1 MASNDVLALL
11 RSIDASLKQLVQIA
25 QRRQQ
30 APAAPVNGSTIAPD
44 SDLDGKFGDEAVKFT
59 PRDYSGT
66 KDYKGR
72 RMSECSP
79 AFLDALAASYDYF
92 AQKNTLEGTM
102 ASNGKPKADY
112 DRRAA
117 ARARGWAARL
127 RSGWKHPETDGFG
140 ESDWPQPN
148 RDDDSF

>member
-1 MASNDVLALL
+1 MSTNPDVLSVLK
-11 RSIDASLKQLVQIA
+11 SIDVSLKTLVQIA

-30 APAAPVNGSTIAPD
+30 PTAAVNGSAIAPD
-44 SDLDGKFGDEAVKFT
+44 SDLDSQWGDETVKFM
-59 PRDYSGT
+59 PRDYTGT
-66 KDYKGR
+66 KDYKGA

-92 AQKNTLEGTM
+92 AQKNTLEGNL

-112 DRRAA
+112 DRRSA

-127 RSGWKHPETDGFG
+127 RSGWKPPHVDDSFG
-140 ESDWPQPN
+140 ESKWP
-148 RDDDSF
+148 DTESF

>member
-1 MASNDVLALL
+1 MADPDVLAVL
-11 RSIDASLKQLVQIA
+11 RSIDSSLKQLVQIA

-30 APAAPVNGSTIAPD
+30 TSAAPVNGSTIAPD
-44 SDLDGKFGDEAVKFT
+44 SDLDSQWGDPEVKFS

-66 KDYKGR
+66 TDYKNR

-79 AFLDALAASYDYF
+79 PFLDALAASYDYF
-92 AQKNTLEGTM
+92 AQKNTLEGNM

-112 DRRAA
+112 DRRSA

-127 RSGWKHPETDGFG
+127 RSGWKPPAVDGGFGDADWPETD
-140 ESDWPQPN
+140 
-148 RDDDSF
+148 SF

>member
-1 MASNDVLALL
+1 MLRAL
-11 RSIDASLKQLVQIA
+11 RSIDSSLKQLVQIA

-44 SDLDGKFGDEAVKFT
+44 SDLDSTYGNPEVKFS

-66 KDYKGR
+66 KDYKGLK
-72 RMSECSP
+72 MSQCSP

-92 AQKNTLEGTM
+92 AQKNTLEGNM
-102 ASNGKPKADY
+102 ANNGKPKADY
-112 DRRAA
+112 DRRSA

-127 RSGWKHPETDGFG
+127 RTGWKPPAVDDGFG
-140 ESDWPQPN
+140 ESEWPQPD
-148 RDDDSF
+148 RDEF

>member
-1 MASNDVLALL
+1 MSANPDVLSVLH
-11 RSIDASLKQLVQIA
+11 SIDASLKTLVQIA

-30 APAAPVNGSTIAPD
+30 ASAAPVNGSTIAPD
-44 SDLDGKFGDEAVKFT
+44 SDLDSQWGDPQVKFS

-66 KDYKGR
+66 TDYKGL

-92 AQKNTLEGTM
+92 AQKNTLEDNM
-102 ASNGKPKADY
+102 ANNGKPKADY
-112 DRRAA
+112 DRCAA

-127 RSGWKHPETDGFG
+127 RSGWKPPAVDQGFDADWPETD
-140 ESDWPQPN
+140 
-148 RDDDSF
+148 SF